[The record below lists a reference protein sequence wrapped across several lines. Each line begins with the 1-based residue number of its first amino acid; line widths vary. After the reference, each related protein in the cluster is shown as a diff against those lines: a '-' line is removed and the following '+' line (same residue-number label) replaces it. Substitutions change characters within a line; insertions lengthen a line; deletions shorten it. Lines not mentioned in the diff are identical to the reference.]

1 VASVGRKRV
10 LAFVLS
16 GAALGAVVATAAP
29 AGAQQYPP
37 EPCIVTVS
45 DSTVEPGQ
53 TIDIT
58 AGVFSPGT
66 EITVT
71 MTSDSVVLGTA
82 TVGESGTAALSAVVP
97 AGVAAGEHTIAV
109 NGVGCAAVTVS
120 ITAAPATTV
129 TPAGAAPRSSASGDL
144 PRTGGDTFPVA
155 RVGGALV
162 AFGAGL
168 VLLARQRR
176 RRASTPVA

>member
-1 VASVGRKRV
+1 VGRKRV

-16 GAALGAVVATAAP
+16 GAALAAAVAMAAP

-37 EPCIVTVS
+37 KPCIVTVS

-58 AGVFSPGT
+58 AGTFSPGT

-71 MTSDSVVLGTA
+71 MTSAVLGTA
-82 TVGESGTAALSAVVP
+82 TVGESGTAVLSAVVP

-120 ITAAPATTV
+120 ITAAPASTA
-129 TPAGAAPRSSASGDL
+129 PAAAAPRPSPSGAL
-144 PRTGGDTFPVA
+144 PRTGGDPFPVA

-176 RRASTPVA
+176 RRTSTPAA

>member
-1 VASVGRKRV
+1 M
-10 LAFVLS
+10 
-16 GAALGAVVATAAP
+16 VVAVDP

-37 EPCIVTVS
+37 QPCIVTVS

-58 AGVFSPGT
+58 AGEFSPGT

-71 MTSDSVVLGTA
+71 LTPDSAVLGTA
-82 TVGESGTAALSAVVP
+82 TVGESGTAVLSAVVP
-97 AGVAAGEHTIAV
+97 AGVTAGEHTIAV

-120 ITAAPATTV
+120 ITAGPATTAA
-129 TPAGAAPRSSASGDL
+129 PAEAAPRPSPSGAL

-176 RRASTPVA
+176 RRTSTPAA

>member
-1 VASVGRKRV
+1 M
-10 LAFVLS
+10 
-16 GAALGAVVATAAP
+16 VVAVDP

-58 AGVFSPGT
+58 AGTFSPGT

-71 MTSDSVVLGTA
+71 MTSAVLGTA
-82 TVGESGTAALSAVVP
+82 TVGESGTAVLSAVVP
-97 AGVAAGEHTIAV
+97 AGVSAGEHTIAV

-120 ITAAPATTV
+120 ITAGPATTAA
-129 TPAGAAPRSSASGDL
+129 PAEAAPRPSPSGAL

-176 RRASTPVA
+176 RRTSPPAA

>member
-71 MTSDSVVLGTA
+71 MTPDSVVLGTA

-97 AGVAAGEHTIAV
+97 ATVAAGEHTIAV

-129 TPAGAAPRSSASGDL
+129 APAGAASPSASGDL

>member
-1 VASVGRKRV
+1 MASVGRKRV

-16 GAALGAVVATAAP
+16 GAALAAVVAMAAP

-37 EPCIVTVS
+37 KPCIVTVS

-58 AGVFSPGT
+58 AGEFSPGT

-71 MTSDSVVLGTA
+71 LTPDSVVLGTA
-82 TVGESGTAALSAVVP
+82 TVGESGTAVLSAVVP

-120 ITAAPATTV
+120 ITAAPASTA
-129 TPAGAAPRSSASGDL
+129 PAAAAPRPSPSGAL
-144 PRTGGDTFPVA
+144 PRTGGDPFPVA

-176 RRASTPVA
+176 RRTSTPAA